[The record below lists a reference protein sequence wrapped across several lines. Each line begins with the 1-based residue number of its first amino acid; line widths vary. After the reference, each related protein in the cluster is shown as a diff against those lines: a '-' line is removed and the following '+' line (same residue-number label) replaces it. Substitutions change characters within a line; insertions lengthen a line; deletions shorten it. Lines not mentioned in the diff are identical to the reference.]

1 MKDVGIKKKNPQLEM
16 KKTVS
21 FERHFTNSELNLLK
35 NKTQSINA
43 GYM

>member
-1 MKDVGIKKKNPQLEM
+1 M

-21 FERHFTNSELNLLK
+21 YERHFTNSELDLLK

-43 GYM
+43 GYL